1 MSEFDEQKVKML
13 LNSEFEVARTSANN
27 EYAPLKPMMRSRP
40 ATANY
45 YSSKSLKVK

>member
-1 MSEFDEQKVKML
+1 ML